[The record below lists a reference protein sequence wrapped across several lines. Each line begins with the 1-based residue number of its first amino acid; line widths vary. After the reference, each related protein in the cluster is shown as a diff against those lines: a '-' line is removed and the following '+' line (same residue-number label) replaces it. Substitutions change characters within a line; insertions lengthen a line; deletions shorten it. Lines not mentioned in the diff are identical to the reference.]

1 MPEVAAL
8 HTWNGDRPFPDPGR
22 VSHPHI
28 HPVLWPSVPEMAGQI
43 CVPPPFA
50 VRQWGLNSDSAFLG
64 QLYLVNEDISTY
76 LIGLL

>member
-1 MPEVAAL
+1 MV
-8 HTWNGDRPFPDPGR
+8 TDR
-22 VSHPHI
+22 SQT
-28 HPVLWPSVPEMAGQI
+28 LAESVTPIFILSYGHLSLRWQDRFV
-43 CVPPPFA
+43 CPPPFA